1 MFEEAADRFLFH
13 CIECGICAYVCPEK
27 RPMLHLMRYG
37 KRELSLA

>member
-1 MFEEAADRFLFH
+1 MFEEAGDKFLFH